1 MDVVDELL
9 AAVKTAR
16 ESRAAADRDHEHV
29 KELILRV
36 RRERG
41 EDYGPADIEVL
52 TDRYFDRGTISR
64 MTAPALGGNPP
75 RKNTRKRPEA

>member
-9 AAVKTAR
+9 QAVKTAR
-16 ESRAAADRDHEHV
+16 ESRAAADRDHERV

-41 EDYGPADIEVL
+41 EDYGPADIEAL
-52 TDRYFDRGTISR
+52 TERYFDRATISR
-64 MTAPALGGNPP
+64 MTVPEMGGTPP
-75 RKNTRKRPEA
+75 RKTTRRRPG